1 LARSLSRAAV
11 FMRKLIP
18 ILVAVAFAAAAL
30 GYYLLGRATVVA
42 VAVPE
47 RGTAIDSVYA
57 TGIVE
62 PVSWAQVSS
71 LVPGRIADIR
81 VHDGDRVAEGQ
92 LLARLD
98 DREAQANLRQ
108 LEVRE
113 QYWQEELARQRAL
126 EARGVASRAN
136 FERTQSDYLQAK
148 AATAAA
154 RQRLEDLNL
163 RAPIPGTVL
172 RQDGEVGEVV
182 DKQKILFSIGQPK
195 PLRVTADVDEEDIV
209 RLASGQKVLVK
220 ADAFPERTLPGTVA
234 TITPKGDPI
243 NKSFRVRVALPD
255 DTPLLVGMTVE
266 INVIARETAD
276 ALLVP
281 ASAVRDGHVFVAEA
295 GRARRVP
302 VRVGVRGTTRTEIVE
317 GIAADARVILDPPA
331 RLTDEA
337 RIRVANGAKALAR

>member
-1 LARSLSRAAV
+1 
-11 FMRKLIP
+11 MRKFIPLI
-18 ILVAVAFAAAAL
+18 VAVVFAVSALAYYAL
-30 GYYLLGRATVVA
+30 GRGPAVVVA
-42 VAVPE
+42 APE
-47 RGTAIDSVYA
+47 RGTAVDSVYA

-62 PVSWAQVSS
+62 PVNWAQVSS
-71 LVPGRIADIR
+71 LVQGRIADIR
-81 VHDGDRVAEGQ
+81 VHDGDRVTEGQ

-113 QYWQEELARQRAL
+113 QYWQDELTRQRAL
-126 EARGVASRAN
+126 EARGVASRATY
-136 FERTQSDYLQAK
+136 ERTQSDYLQAK

-163 RAPIPGTVL
+163 RAPISGTVL

-195 PLRVTADVDEEDIV
+195 PLRVTTDVDEEDIV
-209 RLASGQKVLVK
+209 RLAAGQKVLVK

-281 ASAVRDGHVFVAEA
+281 ASAVRGGYVFVAEA

-302 VRVGVRGTTRTEIVE
+302 VRVGARGTTRTEIVE
-317 GIAADARVILDPPA
+317 GLAADARIILDPPA
-331 RLTDEA
+331 GLTDGG
-337 RIRVANGAKALAR
+337 RVRAANGAKALAR

>member
-1 LARSLSRAAV
+1 
-11 FMRKLIP
+11 MRKSIP
-18 ILVAVAFAAAAL
+18 FLFAAAFAAAAF
-30 GYYLLGRATVVA
+30 GYYLFGRGFAVA
-42 VAVPE
+42 VAPPG
-47 RGTAIDSVYA
+47 RGLAVDSVYA

-62 PVSWAQVSS
+62 PVTWAQVSS
-71 LVPGRIADIR
+71 LVPGRIADVR
-81 VHDGDRVAEGQ
+81 VHDGDAVKEGD
-92 LLARLD
+92 LLAKLD

-126 EARGVASRAN
+126 EARGVASRAT
-136 FERTQSDYLQAK
+136 FERVQSDFLQAK

-154 RQRLEDLNL
+154 RQRLEDLVL
-163 RAPIPGTVL
+163 RAPIAGTVL

-220 ADAFPERTLPGTVA
+220 ADAFPDRTLPGTVA

-243 NKSFRVRVALPD
+243 NKSFRVRVALPEN
-255 DTPLLVGMTVE
+255 TPLLVGMTVE
-266 INVIARETAD
+266 INVIARETPD

-281 ASAVRDGHVFVAEA
+281 AGAVRDGHVFVVEA
-295 GRARRVP
+295 DRAKRIRVKT
-302 VRVGVRGTTRTEIVE
+302 GARGTTRTEIVD
-317 GIAADARVILDPPA
+317 GLAADARIILDPPA
-331 RLTDEA
+331 TLTDGA
-337 RIRVANGAKALAR
+337 RIRIANGAKALAR

>member
-1 LARSLSRAAV
+1 
-11 FMRKLIP
+11 MRKSIP
-18 ILVAVAFAAAAL
+18 FLVAAAFAAAAL
-30 GYYLLGRATVVA
+30 GYHLFGRGIAVT

-47 RGTAIDSVYA
+47 RGVAVDSVYA

-81 VHDGDRVAEGQ
+81 VHDGDKVKEGE

-126 EARGVASRAN
+126 EARGVASRATY
-136 FERTQSDYLQAK
+136 ERTQSDYLQAK

-163 RAPIPGTVL
+163 RAPIAGTVL

-209 RLASGQKVLVK
+209 RLAPGQKVLVK
-220 ADAFPERTLPGTVA
+220 ADAFPDRTLPGIIA

-243 NKSFRVRVALPD
+243 NKSFRVRVTLPD

-266 INVIARETAD
+266 INVVARETAD

-281 ASAVRDGHVFVAEA
+281 AGAVRDGYVFVADAE
-295 GRARRVP
+295 RARRI
-302 VRVGVRGTTRTEIVE
+302 RARIGVRGTARTEIIE
-317 GIAADARVILDPPA
+317 GLATDARVILDPPA
-331 RLTDEA
+331 ALTDGS
-337 RIRVANGAKALAR
+337 RIRVTGGSKTFAR

>member
-1 LARSLSRAAV
+1 MRKSIPFIIAAV
-11 FMRKLIP
+11 
-18 ILVAVAFAAAAL
+18 FAAAAF
-30 GYYLLGRATVVA
+30 GYYLFGRGVA
-42 VAVPE
+42 VAVVPPE
-47 RGTAIDSVYA
+47 RGLAVDSVYA

-62 PVSWAQVSS
+62 PVTWAQVSS
-71 LVPGRIADIR
+71 LVPGRISDVR
-81 VHDGDRVAEGQ
+81 VHDGDVVKEGD
-92 LLARLD
+92 LLAKLD

-126 EARGVASRAN
+126 EARGVASRAT
-136 FERTQSDYLQAK
+136 FERVQSDFLQAK

-163 RAPIPGTVL
+163 RAPIAGTVL

-209 RLASGQKVLVK
+209 RLAPGQKVLVK
-220 ADAFPERTLPGTVA
+220 ADAFPERTLPGLVA
-234 TITPKGDPI
+234 TITLKGDPI
-243 NKSFRVRVALPD
+243 NKSFRVRVSLPE

-266 INVIARETAD
+266 INVVARETAG

-281 ASAVRDGHVFVAEA
+281 ATALRDGHVFIVAA
-295 GRARRVP
+295 DRAKRVWVKP
-302 VRVGVRGTTRTEIVE
+302 GARGATRTEIVE
-317 GIAADARVILDPPA
+317 GLAADARVILDPPA
-331 RLTDEA
+331 SLSDGA
-337 RIRVANGAKALAR
+337 RIRIVNGAKALAH

>member
-1 LARSLSRAAV
+1 
-11 FMRKLIP
+11 MRKLISVL
-18 ILVAVAFAAAAL
+18 IAVAFAAAAL
-30 GYYLLGRATVVA
+30 GYYLFGWATVVA
-42 VAVPE
+42 VANPE

-71 LVPGRIADIR
+71 LVQGRIADIR
-81 VHDGDRVAEGQ
+81 VHDGDQVKVGD

-163 RAPIPGTVL
+163 RAPISGTVL

-281 ASAVRDGHVFVAEA
+281 ASAVRDGYVFVAEA
-295 GRARRVP
+295 GRAKR
-302 VRVGVRGTTRTEIVE
+302 VRVRIGVRGTIRTEIVE

>member
-1 LARSLSRAAV
+1 
-11 FMRKLIP
+11 MRKSIP
-18 ILVAVAFAAAAL
+18 FLVAAAFAAAAL
-30 GYYLLGRATVVA
+30 GYYLFGRGVAVTVVT
-42 VAVPE
+42 PE
-47 RGTAIDSVYA
+47 RGLAVDSVYA

-62 PVSWAQVSS
+62 PVNWAQVSS

-81 VHDGDRVAEGQ
+81 VHDADLVKEGD

-126 EARGVASRAN
+126 EARGVASRAAY
-136 FERTQSDYLQAK
+136 ERVQSDYLQAK

-163 RAPIPGTVL
+163 RAPIAGTVL

-209 RLASGQKVLVK
+209 RLAAGQKVLVK
-220 ADAFPERTLPGTVA
+220 ADAFPERALAGTVA
-234 TITPKGDPI
+234 AITPKGDPI
-243 NKSFRVRVALPD
+243 NKSFRVRVALPE

-266 INVIARETAD
+266 INVVARTTAD

-281 ASAVRDGHVFVAEA
+281 AGAVREGYVFVADA
-295 GRARRVP
+295 DRAKR
-302 VRVGVRGTTRTEIVE
+302 VRVRIGARGATRTEIVE
-317 GIAADARVILDPPA
+317 GLAADARVILDPPA
-331 RLTDEA
+331 TLTDGA
-337 RIRVANGAKALAR
+337 RIRVVNGAKALAR